1 MKKGICHSRE
11 SGNLAKR
18 REIPA
23 FAGMTGKSRFAAAL
37 ALLLPLAGCA
47 PPSAGPELADLYGRA
62 EILYRTEAKFRTE
75 YDPIDAPIDAQA
87 LERNFLKLAFNSEEQ
102 VIGDRTIVA
111 GDSVQLLRW
120 SDDVTYASVG
130 ITPQDAG
137 HLDALAGRI
146 GSVIGRSVIATE
158 DLASADVKV
167 WMLDGRDRRALRQ
180 TVAERFGESLGAFIV
195 AWTERPELPCIG
207 MLSTDPEDDSL
218 AVGLIFVKAELSGN
232 FRRACLTEEFTQ
244 VFGLINDDPEAR
256 PSIFNDDQEFIE
268 LTRHDEYLLKVLY
281 DPRLR
286 AGMTEA
292 EARPL
297 VHRIVQDIPGLSRAA
312 NY

>member
-1 MKKGICHSRE
+1 MKKY
-11 SGNLAKR
+11 
-18 REIPA
+18 P
-23 FAGMTGKSRFAAAL
+23 F
-37 ALLLPLAGCA
+37 ALLLALTACA

-75 YDPIDAPIDAQA
+75 YDPIDAPINAQA

-102 VIGDRTIVA
+102 VIGDRTIVEGEA
-111 GDSVQLLRW
+111 VQLLRW
-120 SDDVTYASVG
+120 PSDVTYASIG
-130 ITPQDAG
+130 ITAADAA
-137 HLDALAGRI
+137 HLDALALRI
-146 GSVIGRSVIATE
+146 GGVIGRSVIATE
-158 DLASADVKV
+158 DVAAAHVKV
-167 WMLDGRDRRALRQ
+167 WMLDGRDRSLLRD
-180 TVAERFGESLGAFIV
+180 TLDERFGESLGSFIA

-207 MLSTDPEDDSL
+207 MISTDPADDSL

-297 VHRIVQDIPGLSRAA
+297 VRRIVQDIPGLDGAA

>member
-1 MKKGICHSRE
+1 MNGRI
-11 SGNLAKR
+11 L
-18 REIPA
+18 
-23 FAGMTGKSRFAAAL
+23 TAL
-37 ALLLPLAGCA
+37 GVALVLAGCA
-47 PPSAGPELADLYGRA
+47 KPLVGPELADLYGRA
-62 EILYRTEAKFRTE
+62 EILYRMEAKFRTE
-75 YDPIDAPIDAQA
+75 YDPADAPIDAQS

-102 VIGDRTIVA
+102 MIDDRTIVA

-120 SDDVTYASVG
+120 PSDVTYGAIG
-130 ITPQDAG
+130 ISSEDAG
-137 HLDALAGRI
+137 HLNALAQRI
-146 GSVIGRSVIATE
+146 GRVIGRNVMPTD
-158 DLASADVKV
+158 DLASAHVKV
-167 WMLDGRDRRALRQ
+167 WMLDGQDRALLRESL
-180 TVAERFGESLGAFIV
+180 ADRFGESLGAFIM

-207 MLSTDPEDDSL
+207 MISTDPEDESL

-297 VHRIVQDIPGLSRAA
+297 VRRIVQDITGL
-312 NY
+312 

>member
-1 MKKGICHSRE
+1 MKHLL
-11 SGNLAKR
+11 SG
-18 REIPA
+18 
-23 FAGMTGKSRFAAAL
+23 TGLAL
-37 ALLLPLAGCA
+37 ALTACA

-62 EILYRTEAKFRTE
+62 EVLYRTEAKFRTE
-75 YDPIDAPIDAQA
+75 YDPVDAPIDAQA

-111 GDSVQLLRW
+111 GDTVQLLRW
-120 SDDVTYASVG
+120 PSDVTYASIG
-130 ITPQDAG
+130 ITSADAA
-137 HLDALAGRI
+137 HLDALALRI
-146 GSVIGRSVIATE
+146 GGVIGRRVIAT
-158 DLASADVKV
+158 DDVAGAHVKI
-167 WMLDGRDRRALRQ
+167 WMLDGRDRFILRQ
-180 TVAERFGESLGAFIV
+180 TVTERFGESLGAFIA

-207 MLSTDPEDDSL
+207 MISTDPEDDSL

-286 AGMTEA
+286 PGMTEA

-297 VHRIVQDIPGLSRAA
+297 VRRIVQDIPGL
-312 NY
+312 

>member
-1 MKKGICHSRE
+1 MTMTL
-11 SGNLAKR
+11 NFTLQR
-18 REIPA
+18 RMGRLC
-23 FAGMTGKSRFAAAL
+23 AGAAT
-37 ALLLPLAGCA
+37 LLTLTACA

-102 VIGDRTIVA
+102 VIDNKTIVP
-111 GDSVQLLRW
+111 GGTVQLLRW
-120 SDDVTYASVG
+120 SSDVTYSSIG
-130 ITPQDAG
+130 ISLADSR
-137 HLDALAGRI
+137 HLDALALRI
-146 GSVIGRSVIATE
+146 GGVIGRDVIATD
-158 DLASADVKV
+158 DLAGADVKI
-167 WMLDGRDRRALRQ
+167 WMLNGRERALLREN
-180 TVAERFGESLGAFIV
+180 VADRFGESLGGFIT
-195 AWTERPELPCIG
+195 AWTRRPELPCIG
-207 MLSTDPEDDSL
+207 MISTDPKDDSL
-218 AVGLIFVKAELSGN
+218 SVGLIFVKAELSGN
-232 FRRACLTEEFTQ
+232 FRRACITEEFTQ
-244 VFGLINDDPEAR
+244 VFGLINDDPQAR

-297 VHRIVQDIPGLSRAA
+297 VRRIVQDIPGLAGP
-312 NY
+312 